1 MNFCCEHKSVQ
12 DFVAELL
19 DEVRHAEHAD
29 VTVDADHGLLD
40 GVSRKNTNFFSKENR
55 GYHIP
60 QKWQI
65 VFIDTFCL
73 SKAVV
78 VNAADE
84 ISHESISDFNIDA
97 GENELIEIKDTG
109 AESNLLLFL
118 LDIRKYF

>member
-1 MNFCCEHKSVQ
+1 MNFRCEHKSVQ

-29 VTVDADHGLLD
+29 VAVDADHGLLD

-78 VNAADE
+78 VNATDE

-97 GENELIEIKDTG
+97 GENKLVEIKHAG
-109 AESNLLLFL
+109 AKEISL
-118 LDIRKYF
+118 IIPP